1 MFSSSNRS
9 APDRSLAELFRTA
22 RRGSASASDQA
33 IVDGLLAAAEQI
45 ARFSTEA
52 VLLWEG
58 CRRQRAKYAIP
69 PALAEKL
76 RREHLPAV
84 NRSEGNGPV
93 HTAYRIAGG
102 RRFQDWQHDH
112 IYDGKHGNLRAAV
125 ERRHFTQ
132 SAGIVLVP
140 KHVHLKRPT
149 SASLSRFF
157 RGIAFLK
164 FGYDPDR
171 LFCEDVDEY
180 GFERGAPYRV
190 FWSDPIGR
198 HDSR

>member
-1 MFSSSNRS
+1 MGK
-9 APDRSLAELFRTA
+9 ARSLVNCSLV

-45 ARFSTEA
+45 ARFPTEA

-58 CRRQRAKYAIP
+58 CQRQRSKYVIP

-112 IYDGKHGNLRAAV
+112 IYDGKHGNLRAAT

-140 KHVHLKRPT
+140 KHVHRERPR
-149 SASLSRFF
+149 SASLSWFF

-164 FGYDPDR
+164 FGYDPDC
-171 LFCEDVDEY
+171 LFCEAVDDY
-180 GFERGAPYRV
+180 GFERGAAYRV
-190 FWSDPIGR
+190 FWSDPIGQ
-198 HDSR
+198 HDIVDSAA